1 MPTMTLMWE
10 RKATKLTSKLKF
22 SCSSTSL
29 PFRVLNP
36 PILSHNTLDV
46 GGARYHGLASSCKVR
61 H

>member
-46 GGARYHGLASSCKVR
+46 GGA
-61 H
+61 